1 MAKQKY
7 VIPVTYEM
15 TGVITIE
22 AESPDEA
29 IDIALE
35 NVDMIPLPDDPAY
48 VDGSF
53 TVETDAD
60 LVEAN
65 TADAKK
71 RGKYPNIFVPS

>member
-29 IDIALE
+29 IDIALD
-35 NVDMIPLPDDPAY
+35 NVDALPLPNGAVY
-48 VDGSF
+48 VDGSY
-53 TVETDAD
+53 TVETDTD

-71 RGKYPNIFVPS
+71 RGKYPNVFVPS